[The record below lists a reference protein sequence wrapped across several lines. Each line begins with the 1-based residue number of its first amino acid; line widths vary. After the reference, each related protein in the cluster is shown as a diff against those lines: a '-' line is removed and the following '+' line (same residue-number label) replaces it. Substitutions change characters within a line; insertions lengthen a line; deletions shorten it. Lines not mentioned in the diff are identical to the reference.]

1 MRRFL
6 PAIAALSLLTSP
18 LAAWAAPAAPA
29 TVRIGAV
36 GVPVGN
42 KVVGISIVTLARSL
56 HLFDQ
61 AFAGTPTKVEIS
73 YLTGTGPA
81 INEALAQGQ
90 VDFGEYGSVPN
101 VIGVAGGVPA
111 KLVLAY
117 RPTGSYYL
125 AVHAGPKGAAIKS
138 VKDLRGK
145 RVAVLK
151 GTNPHFLLVKLLESN
166 GLSDRDVNIVNL
178 QQLDANAAF
187 SAGSVDATF
196 GTSNILILRDRGAA
210 RILASTGKSTSI
222 TGNAGGVLLANA
234 FAQKYPDAAQRVVQA
249 LVKASW
255 WASQEQNRA
264 ALVAHYA
271 DTGIPAKYYDEELK
285 GPLKPQFSPLID
297 PQIVR
302 GYQDTAVFAASHH
315 LIRKPPN
322 FQGWIDRHYLEA
334 ALKALNLQNFWTP
347 NP

>member
-1 MRRFL
+1 MRRIARLFFQL
-6 PAIAALSLLTSP
+6 FAVCAALAGPTF
-18 LAAWAAPAAPA
+18 AQAPDRI
-29 TVRIGAV
+29 RIGAV

-42 KVVGISIVTLARSL
+42 KVVGISIVTLAQSL
-56 HLFDQ
+56 KYFDE
-61 AFAGTPTKVEIS
+61 AFAGTPTKVDVS

-111 KLVLAY
+111 RLVLAY
-117 RPTGSYYL
+117 RPTGAYYL
-125 AVHAGPKGAAIKS
+125 AVRGGAKGAAIKS
-138 VKDLRGK
+138 IQDLRGK

-166 GLSDRDVNIVNL
+166 GLSDRQVNIVNL
-178 QQLDANAAF
+178 QQLDGLAAF
-187 SAGSVDATF
+187 TSGSVDAIF
-196 GTSNILILRDRGAA
+196 GTASILVLRDKGVA
-210 RILASTGKSTSI
+210 RIVASTGKSTSI
-222 TGNAGGVLLANA
+222 TGNAGGILVSNA
-234 FAQKYPDAAQRVVQA
+234 FSQKYPDAARRVVQA

-271 DTGIPAKYYDEELK
+271 ETGIPAKYYDEQLQ
-285 GPLKPQFSPLID
+285 GPLRPQFSPLID

-302 GYQDTAVFAASHH
+302 GYQDTANFAASHQ
-315 LIRKPPN
+315 LIRKPPD
-322 FQGWIDRHYLEA
+322 FRGWIDRHYLDA
-334 ALKALNLQNFWTP
+334 ALKTLNLMNFWAP